1 MFVAVWP
8 PLRVA
13 TTPRCKKVAQL
24 EMQGLPLADSPP
36 HERTKR
42 FSLSSAFDLSCD
54 VDAAALRTWLGIAAS
69 ITPPILSQ
77 TEAMLLLA
85 ENAFERGRYP
95 DTERHLVVCHVH
107 AVQPGGECV

>member
-1 MFVAVWP
+1 
-8 PLRVA
+8 
-13 TTPRCKKVAQL
+13 
-24 EMQGLPLADSPP
+24 MQGLPLADSLP

-85 ENAFERGRYP
+85 ENAFERDHYP